1 MAIGLGNA
9 EAQTHSVL
17 ATGDWW
23 RLQVSQTGVYRLT
36 TSTLPAL
43 QGVEM
48 ERINLYG
55 HDGAQLSTDNSVVDP
70 ARLTLAAPLQI
81 DVVDHNG
88 NGIFDAQDE
97 LYFYGEGPDLWS
109 YSEADQQWEFTH
121 HAYANTNSYYLTT
134 TSTTAAVRVGKPTP
148 PQADTTLSS
157 YTAVAVVNN
166 DLVNIYK
173 SGQLWMG
180 EKFSAS
186 NPSRTFTLTLP
197 ATGSN
202 LRLRYAMAS
211 KSTAAAAFELS
222 TTGFSR
228 THHYSSNNIYA
239 STLEAVS
246 GTARTLTFSL
256 RYTPGESMAEGYLD
270 FIELTGSVPLA
281 IGAGQTI
288 VRADHRSARS
298 TGTFTASGI
307 GTQTRIWRVKKDA
320 NTWAEEMTLEG
331 NQWTDSLRIGQQYVA
346 FDGGNCLTPTSITS
360 LTNQDL
366 LATDQ
371 ADYIIITHPT
381 FRQQAER
388 LASLHAIN
396 DGLSTL
402 VVNAQQ
408 VYNEFSSG
416 KQDPMAIRAFLR
428 WMRTAHPDAPTRYL
442 LLFGKASYDNRDLLG
457 YGLPT
462 VVCYESHYSFDD
474 QGLSFCSDDMLGYLD
489 NNETGG
495 YSQSLDVGI
504 GRLPARTVEEA
515 EHLVDKIEGYIMR
528 RDLQDSTQRG
538 DWRNSIALLADDAD
552 PSRPGDT
559 VFAHS
564 SEAVATSIKQLT
576 PTINID
582 RLFADAYRQQSGAIG
597 SFYPDLNNALRQR
610 INYGCLL
617 LNYIGHGSQKY
628 IGTERYIEPADIEG
642 YTNIDRLPLMVTST
656 CSYGYHDLPDELCG
670 SELFL
675 NAKGGAVAVISAA
688 RPISHIERFNS
699 DVILQA
705 LTPGNTIGDALRI
718 AKNRTSV
725 SPCIGLDGDPALR
738 LAMPTNQVVVTAID
752 GHAPLADGDTATAL
766 SQVTIAGEIHDAD
779 GNLLSDFDG
788 TIYPIVYDRETR
800 STTLAND
807 NPGTELSFM
816 QQKSILYKGTAPV
829 SGGRFEYTFTVP
841 RDVPYQYAA
850 GKLSHYAKSSSD
862 DATGCYTK
870 ILFGGFNEDVELCEV
885 RPTIDLYLGDT
896 TFRSGG
902 ITNPT
907 PTLIA
912 TLSDSVGI
920 NAFGSG
926 LGHDITATIDG
937 QAGSLIVLNDFYE
950 ADIDDPRSGTV
961 RYTLDNIAPGRH
973 TLTLK
978 AWNIWGYSNSKTISF
993 RVYTTDEATF
1003 SALTVYPNPAN
1014 DVATFHYETNIPD
1027 QIASAQLQI
1036 YSPQGALIYTATP
1049 TFGNGSYTVGP
1060 IVWRL
1065 DDVAPGLYMARILV
1079 TTSDGEIHQS
1089 TTKCIV
1095 R

>member
-1 MAIGLGNA
+1 MATTLGSA
-9 EAQTHSVL
+9 RAQSESVL
-17 ATGDWW
+17 ATGSWW
-23 RLQVSQTGVYRLT
+23 RLQVGQAGVYRLT
-36 TSTLPAL
+36 ASDLPDL
-43 QGVEM
+43 LGVETA
-48 ERINLYG
+48 RINLYG
-55 HDGAQLSTDNSVVDP
+55 HDGAQIGTDNSAVDP
-70 ARLTLAAPLQI
+70 AMLMLGTPLQI

-88 NGIFDAQDE
+88 NGTFDAQDAI
-97 LYFYGEGPDLWS
+97 YFYGEGTDLWA
-109 YSEADQQWEFTH
+109 YSEADQRWEFARH
-121 HAYANTNSYYLTT
+121 SYANTNSYYLTT
-134 TSTTAAVRVGKPTP
+134 TSLAPAARVAKPTP
-148 PQADTTLSS
+148 PQADTTLGT

-166 DLVNIYK
+166 DMVNIYK

-186 NPSRTFTLTLP
+186 NPTRTFTLTLP

-202 LRLRYAMAS
+202 LRLRYALAS
-211 KSTAAAAFELS
+211 KSTATAAFELS
-222 TTGFSR
+222 ATGFGR
-228 THHYSSNNIYA
+228 THTFSPNNVYA

-246 GTARTLTFSL
+246 GTARSLTFNV
-256 RYTPGESMAEGYLD
+256 RYSPSESMAEGYLD
-270 FIELTGSVPLA
+270 YIELTGSIPIA
-281 IGAGQTI
+281 IGASQTI
-288 VRADHRSARS
+288 IRADHRSGRNA
-298 TGTFTASGI
+298 GTFTATGI
-307 GTQTRIWRVKKDA
+307 NAQTRVWRIKKSPT
-320 NTWAEEMTLEG
+320 TWAEEMTLAG
-331 NQWTDSLRIGQQYVA
+331 GQWTDYLQAGQQYVA
-346 FDGGNCLTPTSITS
+346 FDGGNCLSPISITS
-360 LTNQDL
+360 LANQDL
-366 LATDQ
+366 RGAAQ
-371 ADYIIITHPT
+371 ADYVVITHPL

-388 LASLHAIN
+388 LAALHAIN

-416 KQDPMAIRAFLR
+416 KQDPMAIRTFMR
-428 WMRTAHPDAPTRYL
+428 WMRAAHPDAPPRYL

-462 VVCYESHYSFDD
+462 VVCYESSYSFDD
-474 QGLSFCSDDMLGYLD
+474 QGLSYCSDDMLGYLD
-489 NNETGG
+489 SNETGG
-495 YSQSLDVGI
+495 YSQSLDIGI
-504 GRLPARTVEEA
+504 GRLPARTVDEA
-515 EHLVDKIEGYIMR
+515 THMVDKIEGYMMR

-538 DWRNSIALLADDAD
+538 DWRNYITLLADDAD

-564 SEAVATSIKQLT
+564 SEAVATLVKQQS
-576 PTINID
+576 PSINID

-610 INYGCLL
+610 VNYGCLL

-628 IGTERYIEPADIEG
+628 IGTERYIEPADIEA
-642 YTNIDRLPLMVTST
+642 YTNVDRLPLMVTST

-670 SELFL
+670 SEMFL
-675 NAKGGAVAVISAA
+675 HAKGGAVAVISAA
-688 RPISHIERFNS
+688 RPISHIERFNT
-699 DVILQA
+699 DVILAA

-738 LAMPTNQVVVTAID
+738 LALPANRVVVTSID
-752 GHAPLADGDTATAL
+752 GHAPMADGDTATAL
-766 SQVTIAGEIHDAD
+766 SQVTVAGEIHDAD

-788 TIYPIVYDRETR
+788 TIYPIVFDRETR

-807 NPGTELSFM
+807 NPGTELNFM
-816 QQKSILYKGTAPV
+816 QQKSILYKGAEPV
-829 SGGRFEYTFTVP
+829 RGGRFEYTFTVP
-841 RDVPYQYAA
+841 RDVPYQYAN
-850 GKLSHYAKSSSD
+850 GKLSHYAKSGSD
-862 DATGCYTK
+862 DASGCYTN

-885 RPTIDLYLGDT
+885 RPAISLYLGDT
-896 TFRSGG
+896 TFRNGG
-902 ITNPT
+902 MTDQS

-937 QAGSLIVLNDFYE
+937 QSGSLIVLNDFYE

-961 RYTLDNIAPGRH
+961 RYTLDNIAPGKH

-993 RVYTTDEATF
+993 RVYSTDSAMF
-1003 SALTVYPNPAN
+1003 SDLSVYPNPASE
-1014 DVATFHYETNIPD
+1014 VATFRYETNIPGE
-1027 QIASAQLQI
+1027 IASAQLQI
-1036 YSPQGALIYTATP
+1036 YSPQGALIQTITP
-1049 TFGNGSYTVGP
+1049 TLNTDSYTVGP
-1060 IVWRL
+1060 IVWHL
-1065 DDVAPGLYMARILV
+1065 DNVAPCLYLARILV
-1079 TTSDGEIHQS
+1079 TTTDGEIHQS